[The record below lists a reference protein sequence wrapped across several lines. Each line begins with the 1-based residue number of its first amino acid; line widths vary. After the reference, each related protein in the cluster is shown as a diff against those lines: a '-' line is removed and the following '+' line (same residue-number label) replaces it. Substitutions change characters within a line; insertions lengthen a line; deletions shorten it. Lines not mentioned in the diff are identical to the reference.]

1 MSCILTSGYT
11 LDCRDNVGGIE
22 TIYITELE
30 NKNAITAAS
39 GIITA
44 FTLKPTKQFWTY
56 NIQKET
62 ANATENIPDGIANGT
77 LHYEQ
82 TLVMT
87 LRKLQATLRNEIYL
101 LAQNNLMI
109 IVKLRTGK
117 FFLMGQNTGMEL
129 QTMAAATGTAMG
141 DASGYTLTFMG
152 KETSGMQE
160 VSAGL
165 LTTLTAPAA

>member
-1 MSCILTSGYT
+1 MSCVLTSGYT

-22 TIYITELE
+22 TIYITELA

-39 GIITA
+39 GVITA
-44 FTLKPTKQFWTY
+44 FTLTTGKQFWTY

-62 ANATENIPDGIANGT
+62 ASITENIPDGIANGT

-117 FFLMGQNTGMEL
+117 YFLLGQNTGMEL
-129 QTMAAATGTAMG
+129 QTLASTSGTAMG
-141 DASGYTLTFMG
+141 DASGYTLTFIG
-152 KETSGMQE
+152 KETTGMQE
-160 VSAGL
+160 VTSSL
-165 LTTLTAPAA
+165 ITTLTAPAS